1 MPFRD
6 LAGHRPVIGLL
17 TRAMVRGTLPPTLLF
32 DGPPGVGKWQVAQAV
47 AAAVNCLAP
56 IVAARAADGSGEEG
70 AAGSETRIDACG
82 TCKSCDRINRG
93 VHVDV
98 LALEPDEKSSIKIDP
113 VREVLE
119 RCNFRPFEGK
129 RRFVLIR
136 DAEMLEP
143 QAQNALLKSLEE
155 PPDSTVFILVTSV
168 AGVLLQTVRSRC
180 MRLRFGRLTEDEV
193 TEVLA
198 RDYAIA
204 PAEARAAAALADG
217 SISRALAQSS
227 EDLAEVRQTAQAFL
241 AQVVGSDDV
250 RQKLEVA
257 KLLIGAKP
265 ERTREEV
272 AIVLRAAQSMLRD
285 LEVIHAGADLRVLAN
300 PDLQDS
306 LARLTRGAGGDRA
319 RRAFQSVDRALMAL
333 DRNAGSKV
341 VAEWLAMQ
349 I

>member
-17 TRAMVRGTLPPTLLF
+17 TRAIARGTLPPTLLF
-32 DGPPGVGKWQVAQAV
+32 DGPAGIGKWEVAQAT
-47 AAAVNCLAP
+47 AATVNCLAP
-56 IVAARAADGSGEEG
+56 VPGDGG
-70 AAGSETRIDACG
+70 AAEIDACG
-82 TCKSCDRINRG
+82 ACKSCDRIARG

-98 LALEPDEKSSIKIDP
+98 LALEPDDKASIKIDP
-113 VREVLE
+113 VRDVLE
-119 RCNFRPFEGK
+119 RCGYRPFEGK

-136 DAEMLEP
+136 DADTLEP

-155 PPDSTVFILVTSV
+155 PPASTVFILVTSV
-168 AGVLLQTVRSRC
+168 AGLLLQTVRSRS

-193 TEVLA
+193 TAVLTRDFEV
-198 RDYAIA
+198 D
-204 PAEARAAAALADG
+204 PVEARAAAALADG
-217 SISRALAQSS
+217 SVARALAQSS
-227 EDLAEVRQTAQAFL
+227 EDLAEVRDTAQAFL
-241 AQVVGSDDV
+241 AQLVGSDDV

-272 AIVLRAAQSMLRD
+272 AVVLRAAQSMLRD
-285 LEVIHAGADLRVLAN
+285 LEVLHAGADPRVLAN
-300 PDLQDS
+300 PDLQD
-306 LARLTRGAGGDRA
+306 RLTRLARTAGGDRA
-319 RRAFQSVDRALMAL
+319 RRAFQSVDRAILAL
-333 DRNAGSKV
+333 DRNAGPKV

>member
-6 LAGHRPVIGLL
+6 ILGHRPVVGLL
-17 TRAMVRGTLPPTLLF
+17 TRAVARGTVPPTLLF
-32 DGPPGVGKWQVAQAV
+32 DGPSGVGKWQVAQAV
-47 AAAVNCLAP
+47 AAVVNCLAP
-56 IVAARAADGSGEEG
+56 VPGSDG
-70 AAGSETRIDACG
+70 AGMDACG
-82 TCKSCDRINRG
+82 TCKSCERMARG

-98 LALEPDEKSSIKIDP
+98 LALEPDDKASIKIDP

-119 RCNFRPFEGK
+119 RCNYRPFEGK

-136 DAEMLEP
+136 DAETLEP

-155 PPDSTVFILVTSV
+155 PPASTVFILVTSV
-168 AGVLLQTVRSRC
+168 SGVLLQTVRSRC

-193 TEVLA
+193 AQVLTRSYEV
-198 RDYAIA
+198 A

-217 SISRALAQSS
+217 SIARALAQSS
-227 EDLAEVRQTAQAFL
+227 EELADVRQTAQAFL
-241 AQVVGSDDV
+241 AQIVGSDDV

-257 KLLIGAKP
+257 KILIGAKP
-265 ERTREEV
+265 ERTRDEV
-272 AIVLRAAQSMLRD
+272 AVVLRAAQSMLRD
-285 LEVIHAGADLRVLAN
+285 CEVLHAGADPRVLAN
-300 PDLQDS
+300 PDLHDS
-306 LARLTRGAGGDRA
+306 LARLTRAAGGERA
-319 RRAFQSVDRALMAL
+319 RRAFASVDRALFAL

>member
-6 LAGHRPVIGLL
+6 LLGHRSVVGLL
-17 TRAMVRGTLPPTLLF
+17 MRAAARETVPPTLLF
-32 DGPPGVGKWQVAQAV
+32 EGPAGVGKWQAAQAL
-47 AAAVNCLAP
+47 AAVVNCLAP
-56 IVAARAADGSGEEG
+56 VSGRATQGPGPALSPD
-70 AAGSETRIDACG
+70 ALAVDACG
-82 TCKSCDRINRG
+82 TCRSCDRIARG

-98 LALEPDEKSSIKIDP
+98 LTLAPDDRASIKIDP
-113 VREVLE
+113 VRDVLA
-119 RCNFRPFEGK
+119 RCGFRPFEGT

-136 DAEMLEP
+136 DAETLEP

-155 PPDSTVFILVTSV
+155 PPDATVFILVTSV
-168 AGVLLQTVRSRC
+168 AGLLLQTVRSRC

-193 TEVLA
+193 AQILA
-198 RDYAIA
+198 RDYEFA
-204 PAEARAAAALADG
+204 PADARAAAALADG
-217 SISRALAQSS
+217 SIARAVAQGSD
-227 EDLAEVRQTAQAFL
+227 ELAEVRQTAQAFL

-250 RQKLEVA
+250 RQKLDVA

-265 ERTREEV
+265 ERTRDEV

-285 LEVIHAGADLRVLAN
+285 VEVLHAGADPRLIAN

-306 LARLTRGAGGDRA
+306 LSRLTRTAGGDRA
-319 RRAFQSVDRALMAL
+319 RRAFASVDRALFAL
-333 DRNAGSKV
+333 DRNAGPKI

>member
-6 LAGHRPVIGLL
+6 ILGHRPVVGLL
-17 TRAMVRGTLPPTLLF
+17 TRAIARGTVPPTLLF
-32 DGPPGVGKWQVAQAV
+32 DGPAGVGKWQVAQAV
-47 AAAVNCLAP
+47 AAVVNCLAP
-56 IVAARAADGSGEEG
+56 LPASEETG
-70 AAGSETRIDACG
+70 IDACG
-82 TCKSCDRINRG
+82 TCKSCDRIARG

-98 LALEPDEKSSIKIDP
+98 IALEPDDKASIKIDP
-113 VREVLE
+113 VRDVLE

-136 DAEMLEP
+136 DAETLEP

-155 PPDSTVFILVTSV
+155 PSPSTVFILVTSV
-168 AGVLLQTVRSRC
+168 SGVLLQTVRSRC
-180 MRLRFGRLTEDEV
+180 MRLRFGRLTELEV
-193 TEVLA
+193 AQVLA
-198 RDYAIA
+198 RDYAVA
-204 PAEARAAAALADG
+204 PDEARAAAALADG

-227 EDLAEVRQTAQAFL
+227 EELAEVRQAAQAFL
-241 AQVVGSDDV
+241 AQIVGSDDV
-250 RQKLEVA
+250 RQKLDVA

-265 ERTREEV
+265 ERTRDEV

-285 LEVIHAGADLRVLAN
+285 VEVLHARADPRLLAN

-306 LARLTRGAGGDRA
+306 LSRLTRTAGGDRT
-319 RRAFQSVDRALMAL
+319 RQAFQSVDRALFAL
-333 DRNAGSKV
+333 DRNAGPKV